1 MMHERADSN
10 SGQASFL
17 SVATTD
23 PVAFVAA
30 LMLFCT
36 AAIVVTIFIHSQVT
50 GIQPQESWTEVS
62 VGVGLIMTVFL
73 AVIIYRVRSI
83 NRLLSHNT
91 RQTARVERYLAVGI
105 WVIVQLKYEWNGIQ
119 AERRIWLAN
128 SKRSRR
134 LGHAAEVTLAVDPS
148 SSQRFVVT
156 DLFA

>member
-1 MMHERADSN
+1 MGHGQADTDK
-10 SGQASFL
+10 ASFL
-17 SVATTD
+17 AVASTD
-23 PVAFVAA
+23 PASFIAV

-62 VGVGLIMTVFL
+62 VGVALIATVFL
-73 AVIIYRVRSI
+73 AAIIYRARSI

-91 RQTARVERYLAVGI
+91 RQTARVDRYLAVGI
-105 WVIVQLKYEWNGIQ
+105 WVIVQLQYEWNGIQ

-134 LGHAAEVTLAVDPS
+134 LDRVSEVTLAMDPAS
-148 SSQRFVVT
+148 SGRIVIT